1 MQLCVGFFFFSF
13 FVWIYS
19 GILYFGKGVGVI
31 LGVCV
36 CVCVPNWSCVS
47 VSRQRTAAAFDPTTR
62 ISSPS
67 VNDVRLCPV
76 TRKHTFLIRGGALAD
91 TFNTHLK
98 RLARNDAAQE
108 ADLQRFSPPA
118 SFYFHLLR
126 TKYRISIVTLFVL
139 DLRREICLHEG
150 KNQ

>member
-1 MQLCVGFFFFSF
+1 MQLCVGFFFLLFRLDLF
-13 FVWIYS
+13 WNLVFWQRS
-19 GILYFGKGVGVI
+19 GRNSWR
-31 LGVCV
+31 V

-76 TRKHTFLIRGGALAD
+76 TPKHTFLIRGGALAN
-91 TFNTHLK
+91 TSNTHLK

-108 ADLQRFSPPA
+108 ADVQRFSPPA
-118 SFYFHLLR
+118 SFYFLLLR

-139 DLRREICLHEG
+139 DLRRAICLHEG